1 MSMEK
6 LLSMGSNKA
15 ILLTE
20 KAAVKVK
27 ELMRGEGKE
36 SAYLRVYVAGGGCSG
51 LTHGL
56 ALEDM
61 ATKED
66 VVFEEK
72 GVKIVLDNLSARYL
86 FGTEV
91 DYVES
96 LQASGF
102 KISNPNAVSTCGCG
116 QSFHVKE

>member
-1 MSMEK
+1 MSI
-6 LLSMGSNKA
+6 GSPKA

-20 KAAVKVK
+20 KAAFKVR
-27 ELMRGEGKE
+27 ELMRTEGKE

-56 ALEDM
+56 ALEDSP
-61 ATKED
+61 TKDDMIIDER
-66 VVFEEK
+66 
-72 GVKIVLDNLSARYL
+72 GVKIIVDNLSARYL

-91 DYVES
+91 DYIES

-102 KISNPNAVSTCGCG
+102 KINNPNAVSTCGCG